1 MQAPIQAATEKG
13 VSLLDIETRA
23 APQPLDANGVRK
35 LSGYAV
41 VFNSPTTIGA
51 FTESIAPNAWSN
63 AGDDVLATWNHNPDN
78 VLGRTRSGTLKLNV
92 DSTGIHY
99 VVELPDTE
107 LGRSVHEL
115 VKRGDVF
122 GSSFTFIADADEWDY
137 SGDFPHRTVT
147 AMRVIELGPVHTP
160 AYPDATVSARALER
174 GNMSKIDIDAA
185 RKAYVES
192 ERAAQ
197 LRNDLRSAEA
207 SGEKRGAELDEKR
220 AELNAYDVQR
230 SASLFAMKSPSE
242 RSAIGRKASAGDL
255 LHAKIS
261 ESRNLT
267 SAGTAGAFTPAEHSK
282 SFIDLM
288 APSSVVLSSGVNRVA
303 TNSSEWKTPVVT
315 SDFTPA
321 FVGPLADLP
330 TGGFAA
336 ELLTVKPMKIAT
348 SEMLSS
354 EFVND
359 SDGVSLNAISKSMLR
374 TLALGFDKQA
384 LTGTAGADEFA
395 GIINTSGIQNLALT
409 DEPTDLSPFAAA
421 FGMLEDVSAN
431 PSVVVMNP
439 TRWAQLLGLKDT
451 TGRQLL
457 SAGAGSGT
465 DGVSRS
471 ILGVPVK
478 VSPYVDPNTVLV
490 YDASEIYAVIRQ
502 DARFETSSDAGFFKD
517 GIGARAIMRAAIA
530 VPNAAAVVKMAI
542 A

>member
-1 MQAPIQAATEKG
+1 M
-13 VSLLDIETRA
+13 SDIETRA
-23 APQPLDANGVRK
+23 APQPLNADGARK

-41 VFNSPTTIGA
+41 VFNSPTLIGT
-51 FTESIAPNAWSN
+51 FTESIAPGAWTN
-63 AGDDVLATWNHNPDN
+63 TGDDVLATWNHNPDN
-78 VLGRTRSGTLKLNV
+78 VLGRTRSGTLTLTV
-92 DSTGIHY
+92 DSVGVRY
-99 VVELPDTE
+99 DVDLPDTE

-115 VKRGDVF
+115 VKRGDVY
-122 GSSFTFIADADEWDY
+122 GSSFTFIADAEEWDY
-137 SGDFPHRTVT
+137 SGDIAHRTVT

-160 AYPDATVSARALER
+160 AYPDATVSARAIER
-174 GNMSKIDIDAA
+174 GNMPNLDPAAA
-185 RKAYVES
+185 RKAYADSQRAEKLAADI
-192 ERAAQ
+192 RAA
-197 LRNDLRSAEA
+197 EA
-207 SGEKRGAELDEKR
+207 NGETRGADEKR
-220 AELNAYDVQR
+220 AELDAHNGERA
-230 SASLFAMKSPSE
+230 ASLSAMKSPTE
-242 RSAIGRKASAGDL
+242 TRAIDRKASAGDL
-255 LHAKIS
+255 LYAKLA
-261 ESRNLT
+261 EARNLT
-267 SAGTAGAFTPAEHSK
+267 SAGTAGGFTPAEHSK
-282 SFIDLM
+282 NFVDLM

-303 TNSSEWKTPVVT
+303 TNASEWKTPVVT

-321 FVGPLADLP
+321 FVGELADLP

-336 ELLTVKPMKIAT
+336 GLLTVKPMKIAT

-359 SDGVSLNAISKSMLR
+359 SDGVSLNAVSKSMLR

-384 LTGTAGADEFA
+384 LTGTAGADAFA
-395 GIINTSGIQNLALT
+395 GIANTTGIQTLALT
-409 DEPTDLSPFAAA
+409 AEPTDLAPFAEA
-421 FGMLEDVSAN
+421 FGMLEDVSAT
-431 PSVVVMNP
+431 PGVVVMNP

-478 VSPYVDPNTVLV
+478 VSPYVDANTILV

-530 VPNAAAVVKMAI
+530 VPNAAAVVKMTITA

>member
-1 MQAPIQAATEKG
+1 M
-13 VSLLDIETRA
+13 VDIETRA
-23 APQPLDANGVRK
+23 APQPLNADGARR

-41 VFNSPTTIGA
+41 VFDSPTLIGT
-51 FTESIAPNAWSN
+51 FTESIAPGAWTN
-63 AGDDVLATWNHNPDN
+63 TGDDVLATWNHNLDN
-78 VLGRTRSGTLKLNV
+78 VLGRTRSGTLTLTV
-92 DSTGIHY
+92 DSVGVRY
-99 VVELPDTE
+99 GVDLPDTE

-122 GSSFTFIADADEWDY
+122 GSSFTFIADAEEWDY
-137 SGDFPHRTVT
+137 SGEIPHRTVT

-160 AYPDATVSARALER
+160 AYPDASVSARAIER
-174 GNMSKIDIDAA
+174 GNMSNIDIDAV
-185 RKAYVES
+185 RKVLAEDL
-192 ERAAQ
+192 RAEEIRNAM
-197 LRNDLRSAEA
+197 RNDN
-207 SGEKRGAELDEKR
+207 GEQRGKENAELR
-220 AELNAYDVQR
+220 AELAEIER
-230 SASLFAMKSPSE
+230 SQNKRAAVLSSMKSSSE
-242 RSAIGRKASAGDL
+242 ARAIGRKVSAGDL
-255 LHAKIS
+255 LHAKLA

-267 SAGTAGAFTPAEHSK
+267 STGTAGAFTPAEHSK
-282 SFIDLM
+282 NFVDLM

-303 TNSSEWKTPVVT
+303 TNASEWKTPVVT

-321 FVGPLADLP
+321 FVGELADLP

-336 ELLTVKPMKIAT
+336 GLLTVKPMKIAT

-384 LTGTAGADEFA
+384 LTGTAGADAFA
-395 GIINTSGIQNLALT
+395 GIGNTTGIQTLALT
-409 DEPTDLSPFAAA
+409 AEPMDLAPFAEA
-421 FGMLEDVSAN
+421 FGMLEDVSAT
-431 PSVVVMNP
+431 PGVVVMNP
-439 TRWAQLLGLKDT
+439 ARWAQLLGLKDT

-465 DGVSRS
+465 DGVSRA

-478 VSPYVDPNTVLV
+478 VSPYVDANTILV

-502 DARFETSSDAGFFKD
+502 DARFETSTDAGFFKD

-530 VPNAAAVVKMAI
+530 VPNAAAVVKMTI
-542 A
+542 AAA

>member
-1 MQAPIQAATEKG
+1 M
-13 VSLLDIETRA
+13 SDIETRA
-23 APQPLDANGVRK
+23 APQPLNADGARK

-41 VFNSPTTIGA
+41 VFNSPTLIGT
-51 FTESIAPNAWSN
+51 FTESIAPGAWTN
-63 AGDDVLATWNHNPDN
+63 TGDDVLATWNHNPDN
-78 VLGRTRSGTLKLNV
+78 VLGRTRSGTLTMTV
-92 DSTGIHY
+92 DSIGVRY
-99 VVELPDTE
+99 DVDLPDTE

-115 VKRGDVF
+115 VKRGDVY
-122 GSSFTFIADADEWDY
+122 GSSFTFIADAEEWDY
-137 SGDFPHRTVT
+137 SGDTAHRTVT

-160 AYPDATVSARALER
+160 AYPDASVSARAIER
-174 GNMSKIDIDAA
+174 GNMSNLDVDAA
-185 RKAYVES
+185 RKAYADTQRAEKLAADI
-192 ERAAQ
+192 RAA
-197 LRNDLRSAEA
+197 EA
-207 SGEKRGAELDEKR
+207 NGETRGADEKR
-220 AELNAYDVQR
+220 AELDAHNSERA
-230 SASLFAMKSPSE
+230 ASLSAMKSAAE
-242 RSAIGRKASAGDL
+242 TRAIGRKASAGDL
-255 LHAKIS
+255 LYAKLA

-267 SAGTAGAFTPAEHSK
+267 STGTAGGFTPAEHSK
-282 SFIDLM
+282 NFVDLM

-321 FVGPLADLP
+321 FVGELADLP

-336 ELLTVKPMKIAT
+336 GLLTVKPMKIAT

-384 LTGTAGADEFA
+384 LTGTAGADAFA
-395 GIINTSGIQNLALT
+395 GIGNTTGIQALALT
-409 DEPTDLSPFAAA
+409 AEPTDLAPFAEA
-421 FGMLEDVSAN
+421 FGMLEDVSAT
-431 PSVVVMNP
+431 PGVVVMNP
-439 TRWAQLLGLKDT
+439 ARWAQLLGLKDT

-478 VSPYVDPNTVLV
+478 VSPYVDANTILV

-502 DARFETSSDAGFFKD
+502 DARFETSTDAGFFKD

-530 VPNAAAVVKMAI
+530 VPNAAAVVKMTI
-542 A
+542 AAA

>member
-1 MQAPIQAATEKG
+1 MA
-13 VSLLDIETRA
+13 DIETRA
-23 APQPLDANGVRK
+23 APQPLNADGARK

-41 VFNSPTTIGA
+41 VFNSPTLIGT
-51 FTESIAPNAWSN
+51 FTESIAPGAWTNTS
-63 AGDDVLATWNHNPDN
+63 DDVLATWNHDSGSI
-78 VLGRTRSGTLKLNV
+78 LGRTRSGTLTLTV
-92 DSTGIHY
+92 DSIGIRY
-99 VVELPDTE
+99 DVALPDTE

-115 VKRGDVF
+115 VKRGDVY
-122 GSSFTFIADADEWDY
+122 GSSFTFIADAEEWDY
-137 SGDFPHRTVT
+137 SGDIPHRTVT

-174 GNMSKIDIDAA
+174 GNMTDIDAA
-185 RKAYVES
+185 RKALADS
-192 ERAAQ
+192 ERADK
-197 LRNDLRSAEA
+197 LRADIRAAEA
-207 SGEKRGAELDEKR
+207 TGEKRGAELDEKR
-220 AELNAYDVQR
+220 AELHAYDAER
-230 SASLFAMKSPSE
+230 AASLSAMKSAAE
-242 RSAIGRKASAGDL
+242 TRAIGRKASAGDL
-255 LHAKIS
+255 LYAKLA
-261 ESRNLT
+261 ESRSLT
-267 SAGTAGAFTPAEHSK
+267 SSGTAGGFTPAEHSK
-282 SFIDLM
+282 NFVDLM

-303 TNSSEWKTPVVT
+303 TNASEWKTPVVT

-321 FVGPLADLP
+321 FVGELADLP

-336 ELLTVKPMKIAT
+336 GLLTVKPMKIAT

-384 LTGTAGADEFA
+384 LTGTAGADAFA
-395 GIINTSGIQNLALT
+395 GIANTTGIQTLALT
-409 DEPTDLSPFAAA
+409 AEPADLAPFAEA
-421 FGMLEDVSAN
+421 FGMLEDVSAT
-431 PSVVVMNP
+431 PGVVVMNP

-478 VSPYVDPNTVLV
+478 VSPYVDANTILV

-530 VPNAAAVVKMAI
+530 VPNAAAVVKMTI
-542 A
+542 AAA